1 MKKIAMSLIVC
12 MLFAVSPARGEGA
25 IDFYKLGLESS
36 SFNQKIHYFTK
47 AVELNPRLAIALK
60 KRGMIYYFQEKYRK
74 MLLDFRRYTALTPS
88 DPEGYG
94 MIGLAQLKLGNFTEA
109 ITELSR
115 AIDMDPSFASAYLH
129 RSEAYYHEGLFER
142 AVEDSTK
149 AISLCKDQ
157 STIGKAYT
165 VRSKAYRQLGQED
178 LADKDFNK
186 AYLLDP
192 ANYSYRYFT
201 ITNYLA
207 SFASDSNYIPFKDI
221 RWLGL
226 VGVIVLLLVLIF
238 RLALPTPRKN
248 GL

>member
-1 MKKIAMSLIVC
+1 MKKVAMSLIVC
-12 MLFAVSPARGEGA
+12 MLFAASSAWCEEA

-36 SFNQKIHYFTK
+36 SFNKKIYYFTK
-47 AVELNPRLAIALK
+47 AVELNPRLAIAFK
-60 KRGMIYYFQEKYRK
+60 KRGMIYYFQEKYSK

-88 DPEGYG
+88 DPEGFG
-94 MIGLAQLKLGNFTEA
+94 MIGLAQLKRGNFTEA
-109 ITELSR
+109 ITQLSR
-115 AIDMDPSFASAYLH
+115 AIDMDPVFASAYLY
-129 RSEAYYHEGLFER
+129 RSEAYYHEKLFEQ

-149 AISLCKDQ
+149 AISFGKAQ
-157 STIGKAYT
+157 SIIGKAYT
-165 VRSKAYRQLGQED
+165 VRSKAYRPLGQGD

-207 SFASDSNYIPFKDI
+207 SLASDSNYIPFKDI

>member
-12 MLFAVSPARGEGA
+12 MLFAASPAWCEEA

-36 SFNQKIHYFTK
+36 SFNKKIYYFTK
-47 AVELNPRLAIALK
+47 AVELNPRLAIAFK
-60 KRGMIYYFQEKYRK
+60 KRGMIYYFQEKYSK

-88 DPEGYG
+88 DPEGFG

-109 ITELSR
+109 ITQLSR
-115 AIDMDPSFASAYLH
+115 AIDMDPLLASAYLH
-129 RSEAYYHEGLFER
+129 RSEAYYHKGLFEQ
-142 AVEDSTK
+142 AVADSTE
-149 AISLCKDQ
+149 AISLGKAQ

-207 SFASDSNYIPFKDI
+207 SLASDSNYISFKDI

-226 VGVIVLLLVLIF
+226 VGIIVLLLVLIF
-238 RLALPTPRKN
+238 RLALPTPRKG